1 MITHDIPLD
10 LRIKIR
16 KYLQY
21 NWELKKE
28 VKIEEEELMNLLNE
42 DLRNLISSCYTGRI
56 ILKTEF
62 FERNFELDFLSILS
76 TFLVKVS
83 YSSDETIIYEH

>member
-62 FERNFELDFLSILS
+62 FEKNFELD
-76 TFLVKVS
+76 
-83 YSSDETIIYEH
+83 